1 MQDSKSHNSSESFP
15 DVSVDYV
22 WNACAVALTAGEGFP
37 TRTSACCSV
46 CHSSPGVTGS
56 GGHVKAEADRRVD
69 VASADLS
76 LPQKRNLC
84 ASPRALAKWS
94 LHNSCYLTRR
104 KKAYFT
110 LSFLVPFSTMMP
122 DFIDSF
128 CGI

>member
-1 MQDSKSHNSSESFP
+1 M
-15 DVSVDYV
+15 
-22 WNACAVALTAGEGFP
+22 
-37 TRTSACCSV
+37 
-46 CHSSPGVTGS
+46 
-56 GGHVKAEADRRVD
+56 KAEADRRVD

-76 LPQKRNLC
+76 LPQKRLC

-94 LHNSCYLTRR
+94 LHNSCYLTQR

-122 DFIDSF
+122 DFLDSF

>member
-76 LPQKRNLC
+76 LPQKRLC

-94 LHNSCYLTRR
+94 LLLPYTEEKSLFHIIFPCPLLYHDAR
-104 KKAYFT
+104 
-110 LSFLVPFSTMMP
+110 FS
-122 DFIDSF
+122 
-128 CGI
+128 